1 MARNKKDG
9 GYGEKPQEGA
19 RPSPGL
25 ILMPYMRMVSKD
37 SGREE
42 EKQHMVLYGQRG
54 FQSHRP

>member
-54 FQSHRP
+54 F